1 MIPVPYISLKR
12 KKRVSEVKGIKIKTG
27 ISKIKFG

>member
-1 MIPVPYISLKR
+1 MTPVPYISLRR
-12 KKRVSEVKGIKIKTG
+12 KKRVSEVRGIKTG